1 MPVKEAVD
9 RINGAIMDIPYGD
22 LAEVA
27 AHQEKLSM
35 SHRFTYLLGPIR
47 MALRPRILTTGHLA
61 SLERY
66 CHAMWTDSLTLEKMW
81 HEGVLDDYV
90 NIEEDEL
97 AIARSQPWKG
107 GPAVFASDGLFS
119 FGAHP
124 ED

>member
-1 MPVKEAVD
+1 
-9 RINGAIMDIPYGD
+9 
-22 LAEVA
+22 
-27 AHQEKLSM
+27 
-35 SHRFTYLLGPIR
+35 
-47 MALRPRILTTGHLA
+47 
-61 SLERY
+61 
-66 CHAMWTDSLTLEKMW
+66 MWTDSLTLEKMW

-124 ED
+124 KAE